1 MAIFRKEDAKKLA
14 DALIESDSNG
24 TVFMKYGL
32 TVFVTDEDDNKLEEV
47 NIDSRFLY
55 IEDRK
60 LEEYNGLGIGVNVDK
75 MRNNRGRVVKRR
87 LYNYIYKKVNHN
99 LIMLENGIEEDNRG
113 YLND

>member
-1 MAIFRKEDAKKLA
+1 MLFTLEDAKKLA
-14 DALIESDSNG
+14 GALIEADTNG

-32 TVFVTDEDDNKLEEV
+32 TVLVTDEEDNKLEEV

-55 IEDRK
+55 IKDRK
-60 LEEYNGLGIGVNVDK
+60 FEEYIGVGIGVNVDK
-75 MRNNRGRVVKRR
+75 MRNNRGRVVRRR

-99 LIMLENGIEEDNRG
+99 LIILENGIEEDNQG

>member
-1 MAIFRKEDAKKLA
+1 MLFTLEDAEKLA
-14 DALIESDSNG
+14 DALIEADTNG

-32 TVFVTDEDDNKLEEV
+32 TVLVTDEDDNKLEEV

-60 LEEYNGLGIGVNVDK
+60 FEEYIGVGIGVNVDK
-75 MRNNRGRVVKRR
+75 MRNRRGRVVRRR

-99 LIMLENGIEEDNRG
+99 LIMLENGIEEDNQG